1 MAVQSYQERQND
13 ELQVLQSIFM
23 EAFRDLRLK
32 NAWKVERAPEVSLTL
47 KPQESYGNHAEEA
60 HVQLDLVFICPEHY
74 PDDLPTMRLENSKGL
89 SNQQL
94 DSLKSELENRATQLK
109 GQEMMLELSQ
119 HVQTFLYAN
128 NKPPP
133 QSFYEQMMSNKK
145 QQEDREAQE
154 QQRRMELLRKKEEK
168 ELLMIEDEIAK
179 RQEALKEET
188 RKRRD
193 EARQG
198 SLEKAIP
205 VGSPGK
211 GKVEAGQ
218 GRLSMSPGEKHR
230 DGQEDGRQSHRRRT
244 VTLKSGED
252 GDGPCKHHHGGV
264 VVLAF
269 NTKSERIVHRGT
281 CLGHGLHG
289 STVYAGID
297 TNTGELVAISEWVLK
312 WRHAAKKA
320 GSSGRV
326 EGDTEGEGYSKQVA
340 NIEREMFSLLKLNHR
355 NLLHYLA
362 FKYIEEPGKITI
374 YALMEYSGGQNLD
387 IYVTRRTLPLAA
399 IHTYTH
405 ELLGGLQYLH
415 NKDVTHK
422 NLRASSVFIDVTGR
436 VRIADYSIN
445 RRLCDLHRMAE
456 ESCPGV
462 KFTDNV
468 QTAGRGGK
476 KGDIFQL
483 GVLLLSLAQSSACD
497 ELVPSIPS
505 TLPAVL
511 QDFLAKCLLRDDK
524 LRWSCS
530 QLFEH
535 AFVKEPVPTLIPA
548 PTATTSKLHKAKD
561 KCTCEGG
568 VCLVRKDNSLENS
581 DSEGEELLPFITAWE
596 ASGQSRLTNEFHVLK
611 LLGKGGFGDVI
622 KVKNTLDGRFYAI
635 KRIPLNPK
643 SQHFKRKIT
652 REVKLLSRLNHENV
666 VRYYNSWIETSDEAA
681 SSESS
686 SSRTETPRNSHS
698 ERKVSLPTNFGKNS
712 LEITD
717 DIEKFAP
724 QVNNASMDFSISY
737 ELSRS
742 KSHGFH
748 GNDDLSSSD
757 DESLPDEDVFALS
770 FMDEKSD
777 SSLGVVFEQ
786 DFEDATTALPEIEDD
801 DKKSTEQSVFVPKQY
816 LYIQMEYCEKSTLR
830 NCIDAG
836 LYQDTRRMWR
846 LFREIVE
853 GLVHIH
859 EQGMIHRDLKP
870 VNIFLDSNDHVK
882 IGDFGLAT
890 SDIISKSS
898 LTESGA
904 LLTSAGDI
912 HDSSSRS
919 GSLGDG
925 SMTGQVGTA
934 LYVSPEM
941 MTRQG
946 KVTYSQKVDIYSLG
960 IIFFEMCYKPLQ
972 TGMERVK
979 ILGHLR
985 TPDITLPEDF
995 IQEDNEKQVYIVRWL
1010 LNHDWNARPT
1020 SKQLLQSPDL
1030 PPPEMEEEELTE
1042 MLRSAISD
1050 PQSKT
1055 YHRMIS
1061 TLFTQNVSLADDH
1074 VYDSE
1079 MYKGSF
1085 SINTSLTQG
1094 LIHDSLVR
1102 VFQRHGAIRLSTC
1115 LLVPRQKLYEHV
1127 ENYACLMDH
1136 SGRLVSLPFDLR
1148 MPFARYISRTNVN
1161 YIKRYCIDKVYRKK
1175 KVGGFHPRELTECA
1189 FDIVTNSFSLI
1200 PDGEVIV
1207 VVQDI
1212 INEFPP
1218 LQQRNYYV
1226 KLHHTSLVTASLLH
1240 VGVPES
1246 QHGEVVR
1253 ALVAVRRDSKS
1264 RLATLSQFELSEQS
1278 AQMLLTLLETEGPI
1292 HKVQSILRML
1302 TKAKG
1307 EAATLAKTGL
1317 HEIEAV
1323 KTSAENLGLKLPVI
1337 VSVGGMYTTPLY
1349 RGVTFQVAY
1358 DVMHKKK
1365 TVCEVLAAGGRFN
1378 HLIEQ
1383 FESRHRKADSR
1394 QSAVGVSITFEKI
1407 VQAMLEQQDFQ
1418 PPSAYDVLV
1427 CTIGHQPMLK
1437 ERMALVRD
1445 MWRAGLKAEILHE
1458 TLEGQEE
1465 IQDFC
1470 RAQGISQLVILKD
1483 TEGSTVKVRTIEKE
1497 RITEKV
1503 VAVSA
1508 LVEFLQQKIHTVD
1521 SESKPSAVGSG
1532 SNKSFP
1538 HVSSGQDIFSQSGS
1552 GNISGNFSFI
1562 LEANTKMASNTKK
1575 KHEAQI
1581 VSRVTLCFPWLK
1593 CLEVVALEMSLS
1605 AIKII
1610 TAFIDIDNSESA
1622 FESSIGA
1629 IVEKLPRYKKYM
1641 SKIMDHIHQLV
1652 FKDKCTCIVM
1662 YSIKDERVKLLTT
1675 S

>member
-405 ELLGGLQYLH
+405 EL
-415 NKDVTHK
+415 
-422 NLRASSVFIDVTGR
+422 
-436 VRIADYSIN
+436 
-445 RRLCDLHRMAE
+445 LCDLHRMAE

-870 VNIFLDSNDHVK
+870 VNIFLDSNDH
-882 IGDFGLAT
+882 
-890 SDIISKSS
+890 
-898 LTESGA
+898 
-904 LLTSAGDI
+904 
-912 HDSSSRS
+912 
-919 GSLGDG
+919 
-925 SMTGQVGTA
+925 
-934 LYVSPEM
+934 
-941 MTRQG
+941 
-946 KVTYSQKVDIYSLG
+946 KVDIYSLG

-1458 TLEGQEE
+1458 TLE
-1465 IQDFC
+1465 
-1470 RAQGISQLVILKD
+1470 
-1483 TEGSTVKVRTIEKE
+1483 
-1497 RITEKV
+1497 
-1503 VAVSA
+1503 
-1508 LVEFLQQKIHTVD
+1508 
-1521 SESKPSAVGSG
+1521 
-1532 SNKSFP
+1532 
-1538 HVSSGQDIFSQSGS
+1538 
-1552 GNISGNFSFI
+1552 
-1562 LEANTKMASNTKK
+1562 
-1575 KHEAQI
+1575 I

-1652 FKDKCTCIVM
+1652 FKDNC
-1662 YSIKDERVKLLTT
+1662 KLSEYIGTDKFK
-1675 S
+1675 